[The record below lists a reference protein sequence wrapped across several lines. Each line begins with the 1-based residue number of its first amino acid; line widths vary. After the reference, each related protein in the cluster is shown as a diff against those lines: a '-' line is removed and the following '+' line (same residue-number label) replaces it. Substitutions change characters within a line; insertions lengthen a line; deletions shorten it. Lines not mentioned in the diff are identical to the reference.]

1 MVYTVKFKKPGALF
15 WRKIKNVAGDTVM
28 RDDTPKIG
36 TNQPFNVRV
45 LFLSDKT
52 RIEIP
57 MSYIIKF
64 SKERHFDIKEQM
76 EKESGQR
83 IQ

>member
-1 MVYTVKFKKPGALF
+1 MEYTVWYKFPREIR
-15 WRKIKNVAGDTVM
+15 WHKIKHVVGDTVM
-28 RDDTPKIG
+28 RDDTPEVG

-64 SKERHFDIKEQM
+64 SKERHFDIKGQM
-76 EKESGQR
+76 EKESGQT